1 MRLLLILSVSFLAGI
16 FIDSDLVF
24 NWLYSYNYSAYV
36 VFISLMLTSCAVVSC
51 LILPK
56 TKSLQLVLSLMLI
69 CCMVISSLF
78 NLLFLDYSNYAVLSY
93 LKHEAIFSLNNIYS
107 AVEIAA
113 LLIAGKDGL
122 DFVSD
127 NSRTIYNRFCDI
139 ICRNINFN

>member
-16 FIDSDLVF
+16 FIDSDLVL
-24 NWLYSYNYSAYV
+24 NWLHSYNYSAYV

-51 LILPK
+51 LLLPK
-56 TKSLQLVLSLMLI
+56 SKSIQLVLSLMLI
-69 CCMVISSLF
+69 CCMVISSF
-78 NLLFLDYSNYAVLSY
+78 FSLLFIDYSMYDLLISIKQNNLVSWQ
-93 LKHEAIFSLNNIYS
+93 NIYS

-113 LLIAGKDGL
+113 LIIAGKDGL

-139 ICRNINFN
+139 ICRNVNFN

>member
-1 MRLLLILSVSFLAGI
+1 MRLSLIVTASFLAG
-16 FIDSDLVF
+16 FFVESDLIKSVSTF
-24 NWLYSYNYSAYV
+24 NYSAYLV
-36 VFISLMLTSCAVVSC
+36 LISFVYTTTAVVC
-51 LILPK
+51 YIARPK
-56 TKSLQLVLSLMLI
+56 VKSIQLVLSSLLI

-78 NLLFLDYSNYAVLSY
+78 NLLFLYNPIYCLLVDFKQNDIVSW
-93 LKHEAIFSLNNIYS
+93 KNIYL
-107 AVEIAA
+107 AVEISA

>member
-24 NWLYSYNYSAYV
+24 DGLYHQNYALYV
-36 VFISLMLTSCAVVSC
+36 VFTSVVFTAGAVVSC
-51 LILPK
+51 LLLPK
-56 TKSLQLVLSLMLI
+56 SKSIQLVLSLMLI
-69 CCMVISSLF
+69 CCMVISSVF

-93 LKHEAIFSLNNIYS
+93 LKHGAIFSLNNIYS
-107 AVEIAA
+107 AVELAA
-113 LLIAGKDGL
+113 LIIAGKDGL